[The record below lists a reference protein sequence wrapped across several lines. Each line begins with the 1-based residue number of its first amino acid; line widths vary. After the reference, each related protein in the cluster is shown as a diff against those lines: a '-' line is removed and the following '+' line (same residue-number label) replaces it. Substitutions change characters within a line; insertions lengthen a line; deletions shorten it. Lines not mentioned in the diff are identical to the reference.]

1 MPKADPATLT
11 PEEIELQAAQYAAWR
26 EAVASRLSDAGRWS
40 ESVNFRDC
48 GKLFGNFQVL
58 VCEADVT
65 HQARALPFTC
75 HLRYCPEC
83 ERRNQARQV
92 AKYTPI
98 LKDIAEQTDRP
109 GWSLKKIELT
119 TKYSLLTS
127 NAAELYAD
135 AWEQFERWQQ
145 ITFKHLLHHEL
156 TPAEIRRDRVDLKQH
171 GVGSLVSAE
180 FGETGLLLHFH
191 ILGYMPYL
199 DKHKSSEFWLQ
210 ATGGEA
216 SITYIR
222 QIDYHDVE
230 DAVREQVKYV
240 TKFNQLSPALVLK
253 LADVLDGQHRLRTY
267 GVFRSVKKTE
277 PEPCTCPSCKQKISI
292 IRVREYF
299 ERIIVRN
306 VEPDPAIYAAAA
318 EIFLDLKRGNKVGE
332 VFGQKL
338 ARSDPDDLPAQADLP
353 GFDDAAPTKKPFQ
366 YH

>member
-26 EAVASRLSDAGRWS
+26 EVVANRLSDAGRWS

-58 VCEADVT
+58 VCDADVT

-75 HLRYCPEC
+75 HLRYCPDC

-98 LKDIAEQTDRP
+98 LKDIAEQSDRP

-119 TKYSLLTS
+119 TSYSLLAS
-127 NAAELYAD
+127 NAAELFAS
-135 AWEQFERWQQ
+135 AWMDFERWQQ
-145 ITFKHLLHHEL
+145 LTFKFLLAHEL
-156 TPAEIRRDRVDLKQH
+156 TQAEIRRDRVDLKQH

-180 FGETGLLLHFH
+180 FGETGLKLHFH
-191 ILGYMPYL
+191 ILAYMPWL
-199 DKHKSSEFWLQ
+199 DKNKSSELWME
-210 ATGGEA
+210 ATGGQA
-216 SITYIR
+216 YITYIR

-240 TKFNQLSPALVLK
+240 TKFNQLSPQLVLK

-267 GVFRSVKKTE
+267 GVFWGAKKVD
-277 PEPCTCPSCKQKISI
+277 PPACTCPSCQEKISI

-299 ERIIVRN
+299 ERIISRN
-306 VEPDPAIYAAAA
+306 VEPDPAILAAAA
-318 EIFLDLKRGNKVGE
+318 DIFLDLKRGNRVGE
-332 VFGQKL
+332 GFGQHL
-338 ARSDPDDLPAQADLP
+338 ARSDPDELPAQDSLP
-353 GFDDAAPTKKPFQ
+353 YFDEVFTEKKPFQ